1 MLTAGPVAAPT
12 PACHDPYRDLF
23 AYGTL
28 MCAEIMAE
36 VAGKRLPY
44 TPAVLTGYRRFLVRG
59 EQYPGVVDDPAG
71 TVSGLVYHDIDATGW
86 RRLDRFEGEM
96 YQRRP
101 VTVQLA
107 GGGLAQVDCYVIRS
121 AFLHRLTRTEW
132 DYTAFLLRGK
142 RMFQQQYFGFK
153 AID

>member
-1 MLTAGPVAAPT
+1 MLTAGPVDAPV
-12 PACHDPYRDLF
+12 PAGHDPCLDLF

-36 VAGKRLPY
+36 VAGKRLPS
-44 TPAVLTGYRRFLVRG
+44 TPAVLTGYRRVFVRG
-59 EQYPGVVDDPAG
+59 GNYPGGGYAPAG
-71 TVSGLVYHDIDATGW
+71 PGSGVGFPKNHGAGG

>member
-86 RRLDRFEGEM
+86 HRLDRFEGEM